1 MDKKIVKLAVIR
13 DNKDHVCPFGLHIP
27 TACHKI
33 GRLVLDMTPVLR
45 VDEDGFDTL
54 NIKDKQVLSEI
65 INSNLQVMMWSDS
78 DPAPCVFANSLFEDK
93 QKVECNFGDQ
103 AAGLGHANFG
113 PMPSYTQ
120 YFSAGYA
127 AVPIGFYSDHPVRN
141 QGGTF
146 ESMMSTSFAAKEDQE
161 EKIKK

>member
-27 TACHKI
+27 SACNKA

-45 VDEDGFDTL
+45 VDKDGFDAL
-54 NIKDKQVLSEI
+54 MIKDKKQLAEI
-65 INSNLQVMMWSDS
+65 VNSNLEVLMWSES
-78 DPAPCVFANSLFEDK
+78 DPSSCIFANAVFDQK
-93 QKVECNFGDQ
+93 PKVECNYGDE

-146 ESMMSTSFAAKEDQE
+146 ESMMSTSFASEDDE